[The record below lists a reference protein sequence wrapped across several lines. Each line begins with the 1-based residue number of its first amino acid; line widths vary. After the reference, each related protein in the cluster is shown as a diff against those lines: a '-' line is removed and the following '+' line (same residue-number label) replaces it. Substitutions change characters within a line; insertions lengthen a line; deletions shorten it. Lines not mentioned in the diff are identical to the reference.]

1 MVGGGSER
9 RTNEW
14 NRARTFVQTTGRY
27 SPRVHAPT
35 KVESGLKPNRR
46 STGEWSARLERTYR
60 IIGWRTGSTWNYIV
74 NRFNRLEL
82 NENTILF
89 SFAVAIGAATALG
102 VVGFYRLID
111 LAFVAFYDWPADY
124 FPHSAFLAYRPLV
137 TGAGLALA
145 AGIMMRFGRGH
156 DGLNVP
162 DVQRAVAR
170 DGGRIP
176 PRPALARTVAS
187 AVTLGSGGSAGS
199 EGPVAVLGSALGSF
213 LGQGFRF
220 HQARVKVLVAA
231 GAAAGISAAF
241 NAPLAGAF
249 FALEEILGSLA
260 VAAFPAVVV
269 SSVVSAVVS
278 RAFLGNNPAFPI
290 PVEYGYHL
298 TREIFLFYPLL
309 GVVTGLVAVAFIRTY
324 FGMEVL
330 AARLPVRRGALPWI
344 GGAVVGALVF
354 ASGGVLVGFGHLA
367 VRLEVFGGMSWIFL
381 ALLVVGK
388 ILATSIT
395 LNFGGSGGVFT
406 PALYLGAAAGGAVG
420 VALVQL
426 FPGLGLRP
434 EPYALVGMGA
444 LVAAATGAPLTG
456 ILIVFEMTNDYAI
469 MPPLMVATVVAYTV
483 ARRLHP
489 DNLYSGW
496 LRRRGETIEQGS
508 DRDVLSHL
516 LVADALDPNPQVI
529 GEEATVLE
537 LLDQLDR
544 AVQTEFPVI
553 DAQRRL
559 VGIVPIAELGRM
571 ARLAQSLD
579 PVIVAADLAYECET
593 VAPDASLLEAMQKLG
608 VRGASVLPV
617 VEPGTG
623 RLVGLV
629 SRANIISLY
638 ERSTAAPASEG
649 VERRRRDRRREPR
662 DPEG

>member
-1 MVGGGSER
+1 M
-9 RTNEW
+9 
-14 NRARTFVQTTGRY
+14 
-27 SPRVHAPT
+27 
-35 KVESGLKPNRR
+35 KPNRH
-46 STGEWSARLERTYR
+46 GADGWSAKLERAYR
-60 IIGWRTGSTWNYIV
+60 VIGWRTRSAWNHLVI
-74 NRFNRLEL
+74 RFNRLEL
-82 NENTILF
+82 SENTILF
-89 SFAVAIGAATALG
+89 GFAVAIGGATALG

-111 LAFVAFYDWPADY
+111 LAYAVFFVWPANY
-124 FPHSAFLAYRPLV
+124 LPRSVFLAYRPLV

-145 AGIMMRFGRGH
+145 AWIMVRIGRGH
-156 DGLNVP
+156 EGLNVP

-170 DGGRIP
+170 EGGRIP
-176 PRPALARTVAS
+176 TRPALARTVAS

-199 EGPVAVLGSALGSF
+199 EGPVTVLGSAMGSL

-220 HQARVKVLVAA
+220 HPARVRVMVAA

-278 RAFLGNNPAFPI
+278 RAFLGNHPAFPI

-309 GVVTGLVAVAFIRTY
+309 GVIAGLVAVAFIRTY
-324 FGMEVL
+324 FGMEVV
-330 AARLPVRRGALPWI
+330 AARLPVPRRALPWI
-344 GGAVVGALVF
+344 GGAAVGALVF

-367 VRLEVFGGMSWIFL
+367 VRLEVFGGMSAALL

-406 PALYLGAAAGGAVG
+406 PSLYVGAATGGAFG

-444 LVAAATGAPLTG
+444 LVAASTGAPITG

-469 MPPLMVATVVAYTV
+469 MVPLMVATVIAYSV
-483 ARRLHP
+483 ARRMQP

-496 LRRRGETIEQGS
+496 LRRRGEAIVHGS
-508 DRDVLSHL
+508 DRALLSQL
-516 LVADALDPNPQVI
+516 RVADALDPNPQVI
-529 GEEATVLE
+529 GERATVLE

-544 AVQTEFPVI
+544 ATQTEFPVI
-553 DAQRRL
+553 DRRRRL
-559 VGIVPIAELGRM
+559 VGVVSIADLGRV
-571 ARLAQSLD
+571 ARDAQSLG
-579 PVIVAADLAYECET
+579 PVIVAADLAREVET

-629 SRANIISLY
+629 THADIISLY
-638 ERSTAAPASEG
+638 ERSTAAPAGEG
-649 VERRRRDRRREPR
+649 LERRRGERRRVRRQEH
-662 DPEG
+662 

>member
-1 MVGGGSER
+1 MG
-9 RTNEW
+9 
-14 NRARTFVQTTGRY
+14 NRPGTDR
-27 SPRVHAPT
+27 
-35 KVESGLKPNRR
+35 N
-46 STGEWSARLERTYR
+46 SARLRLAYR
-60 IIGWRTGSTWNYIV
+60 VASWRTESTWNRIV

-82 NENTILF
+82 SENTILF
-89 SFAVAIGAATALG
+89 SFAVAIGGATALG

-111 LAFVAFYDWPADY
+111 LAYLVFYDWPADY
-124 FPHSAFLAYRPLV
+124 WPRRVFLAYRPLV

-145 AGIMMRFGRGH
+145 AWIMFRIGRGH

-199 EGPVAVLGSALGSF
+199 EGPVTVLGSALGSL

-220 HQARVKVLVAA
+220 HPERVKVLVAA

-260 VAAFPAVVV
+260 VAAFPAVVI

-309 GVVTGLVAVAFIRTY
+309 GVVAGLVAVGFIRTY
-324 FGMEVL
+324 FGMESV
-330 AARLPVRRGALPWI
+330 AARLPVRRTALPWI
-344 GGAVVGALVF
+344 GGAAVGALVF

-367 VRLEVFGGMSWIFL
+367 VRLEVFGGMPWFLL

-388 ILATSIT
+388 VLATSIT

-406 PALYLGAAAGGAVG
+406 PSLYIGAAAGGAVG

-444 LVAAATGAPLTG
+444 VVAAATGAPLTG

-469 MPPLMVATVVAYTV
+469 MPPLMVATVIAYTV
-483 ARRLHP
+483 SRRLQP

-496 LRRRGETIEQGS
+496 LRRRGETIEHGS

-516 LVADALDPNPQVI
+516 RVADALDPNPQVI
-529 GEEATVLE
+529 GEEASVLE

-553 DAQRRL
+553 DAERRL
-559 VGIVPIAELGRM
+559 IGIVPIAELGRM
-571 ARLAQSLD
+571 ARDAQNLN
-579 PVIVAADLAYECET
+579 PVIVAADLACDCET
-593 VAPDASLLEAMQKLG
+593 IAPDASLLEAMQKLG

-617 VEPGTG
+617 VEPRT
-623 RLVGLV
+623 RKLLGLV

-638 ERSTAAPASEG
+638 ERSTAAPPIDG
-649 VERRRRDRRREPR
+649 VERRRRDRRRTPR
-662 DPEG
+662 DTAS